1 MEIHRLTTMEEGYP
15 VDLFNKLYKET
26 ENLRKA
32 LSYQID
38 HRRYGVTPD
47 IIKSWFDDKFIFV
60 FNKHFKDKEPDILKG
75 FLINSLRT
83 FKMRIL
89 RKAYNGEGEFYGSCV
104 TLDGEFDLINIIP
117 DNNVNSNETVF
128 YDLAMEFMKK
138 KLSDNAY
145 LLFQIQID
153 PPPYIMSRIDNSN
166 SRIPNNLIA
175 EFLNIDSNMDEADKY
190 IKSLKKEINN
200 AIKSAKDYFSNNN
213 SLAPV
218 IN

>member
-1 MEIHRLTTMEEGYP
+1 MEIHRLTQMKEGYP

-26 ENLRKA
+26 ESLRRS
-32 LSYQID
+32 LSFQID
-38 HRRYGVTPD
+38 HRRYGVTQD

-60 FNKHFKDKEPDILKG
+60 FNKHFQDKEPDILKW

-104 TLDGEFDLINIIP
+104 TLDGEYDLINIIP
-117 DNNVNSNETVF
+117 DTDKGDNESVF
-128 YDLAMEFMKK
+128 YNLAMEFMKK

-153 PPPYIMSRIDNSN
+153 PPPYIMSRVENCN
-166 SRIPNNLIA
+166 SRIPNKLIA
-175 EFLNIDSNMDEADKY
+175 EFLNIDNDLDEADRY

-200 AIKSAKDYFSNNN
+200 AIKSAKEYFNNTT
-213 SLAPV
+213 LALPT
-218 IN
+218 I

>member
-1 MEIHRLTTMEEGYP
+1 MEIHRLTQMKEGYP

-26 ENLRKA
+26 ESLRRS
-32 LSYQID
+32 LSFQID
-38 HRRYGVTPD
+38 HRRYGVTQD

-60 FNKHFKDKEPDILKG
+60 FNKHFQDKEPDILKG

-104 TLDGEFDLINIIP
+104 TLDGEYDLINIIP
-117 DNNVNSNETVF
+117 DTDKGDNESVF
-128 YDLAMEFMKK
+128 YNLAMEFMKK

-153 PPPYIMSRIDNSN
+153 PPPYIMSRVENCN
-166 SRIPNNLIA
+166 SRIPNKLIA
-175 EFLNIDSNMDEADKY
+175 EFLNIDNDLDEADRY

-200 AIKSAKDYFSNNN
+200 AIKSAKEYFNDEN
-213 SLAPV
+213 SLALS
-218 IN
+218 II

>member
-1 MEIHRLTTMEEGYP
+1 MEIHRLTQMKEGYP

-26 ENLRKA
+26 ESLRRS
-32 LSYQID
+32 LSFQID
-38 HRRYGVTPD
+38 HRRYGVTQD

-60 FNKHFKDKEPDILKG
+60 FNKHFQDKEPDILKG

-104 TLDGEFDLINIIP
+104 TLDGEYDLINIIP
-117 DNNVNSNETVF
+117 DTDKGDNESVF
-128 YDLAMEFMKK
+128 YNLAMEFMKK

-153 PPPYIMSRIDNSN
+153 PPPYIMSRVENCN
-166 SRIPNNLIA
+166 SRIPNKLIA
-175 EFLNIDSNMDEADKY
+175 EFLNIDNDLDEADRY

-200 AIKSAKDYFSNNN
+200 AIKSAKEYFNNTT
-213 SLAPV
+213 LALPT
-218 IN
+218 I

>member
-1 MEIHRLTTMEEGYP
+1 MEIHRLTQMKEGYP

-26 ENLRKA
+26 ESLRRS
-32 LSYQID
+32 LSFQID
-38 HRRYGVTPD
+38 HRRYGVTQD

-60 FNKHFKDKEPDILKG
+60 FNKHFQDKEPDILKG

-104 TLDGEFDLINIIP
+104 TLDGEYDLINIIP
-117 DNNVNSNETVF
+117 DTDKGDNESVF
-128 YDLAMEFMKK
+128 YNLAMEFMKK

-145 LLFQIQID
+145 LLFQVQID
-153 PPPYIMSRIDNSN
+153 PPPYIMSRVENCN
-166 SRIPNNLIA
+166 SRIPNKLIA
-175 EFLNIDSNMDEADKY
+175 EFLNIDNDLDEADRY

-200 AIKSAKDYFSNNN
+200 AIKSAKEYFNDEN
-213 SLAPV
+213 SLALS
-218 IN
+218 II

>member
-1 MEIHRLTTMEEGYP
+1 MEIHRLTQMKEGYL

-26 ENLRKA
+26 ESLRRS
-32 LSYQID
+32 LSFQID
-38 HRRYGVTPD
+38 HRRYGVTQD

-60 FNKHFKDKEPDILKG
+60 FNKHFQDKEPDILKG

-104 TLDGEFDLINIIP
+104 TLDGEYDLINIIP
-117 DNNVNSNETVF
+117 DTDKGDNESVF
-128 YDLAMEFMKK
+128 YNLAMEFMKK

-153 PPPYIMSRIDNSN
+153 PPPYIMSRVENCN
-166 SRIPNNLIA
+166 SRIPNKLIA
-175 EFLNIDSNMDEADKY
+175 EFLNIDNDLDEADRY

-200 AIKSAKDYFSNNN
+200 AIKSAKEYFNNTT
-213 SLAPV
+213 LALPT
-218 IN
+218 I